1 MTDVRGRVWRG
12 GKPQD
17 DFVFSSISDY
27 LVEDDTLVWC
37 DIFDP
42 DESTLADLAQE
53 LGLNSWAVEDA
64 VGEAERTKAVVLSDA
79 HLLHGLC
86 GVAQGTRRRLGL
98 DTRGSPHLRVRAAA
112 VGPHHRAAVAVV
124 RHRHRLAAF
133 RRAGGQSTASAR
145 WCTACSTSS
154 STSISSRAGARR
166 RYRVARGRSVREQH
180 ASGWVASARLSGC
193 ARTWSSCAGWCYL
206 CARSSTQFSIAAR
219 REDRAG
225 ARPAVRRPVR
235 PCAAGV
241 RVDGVAAGHGHD
253 GVRDEPT

>member
-1 MTDVRGRVWRG
+1 MLSA
-12 GKPQD
+12 KPSAPRPSSYRTHTFFTVYAVSREDPAD
-17 DFVFSSISDY
+17 DSD
-27 LVEDDTLVWC
+27 
-37 DIFDP
+37 
-42 DESTLADLAQE
+42 STLAVHRISGFVLPEGLITVRLSPWYDIDTVSQRFDELA
-53 LGLNSWAVEDA
+53 
-64 VGEAERTKAVVLSDA
+64 
-79 HLLHGLC
+79 
-86 GVAQGTRRRLGL
+86 
-98 DTRGSPHLRVRAAA
+98 VR
-112 VGPHHRAAVAVV
+112 
-124 RHRHRLAAF
+124 
-133 RRAGGQSTASAR
+133 STASAR

-154 STSISSRAGARR
+154 STSISSEAGARR

-253 GVRDEPT
+253 GVRDEPVTARTPG